1 MKTNSTD
8 DPRTDVQTASD
19 PCPTNRGH
27 IEYVGMHV
35 DDRPVVLNLT
45 EHKRLAPDRSLDLV
59 RQRLSGF
66 EWGDAGSGS
75 AQLACGLLLDYYDDE
90 AVASQHYIQ
99 FRDDVVSQLECSG
112 PANCWHLTGDD
123 IEAALAGVTKHEA
136 LTPDGGTPT
145 PSLPVNWSAVNRLD
159 RTVFQRRD
167 IDHYVVLGEGTEEW
181 LLLLCA
187 QGDRAYPAPLGIRT
201 VPIEEDPASAV
212 QELVAE
218 SNDLVEPEEDV

>member
-1 MKTNSTD
+1 MKTEPTDYPSTE
-8 DPRTDVQTASD
+8 VQTASD
-19 PCPTNRGH
+19 PSPMNKAPV
-27 IEYVGMHV
+27 EYVGMRV

-45 EHKRLAPDRSLDLV
+45 EHERLTPDRSLDLV
-59 RQRLSGF
+59 RQSLSGF
-66 EWGDAGSGS
+66 EWDDTGSGS
-75 AQLACGLLLDYYDDE
+75 TQLACGLLLDYYDDE
-90 AVASQHYIQ
+90 AVASKHYIQ

-123 IEAALAGVTKHEA
+123 IEAALAEVTEHEA

-145 PSLPVNWSAVNRLD
+145 PSLPVNWSAVTRSE

-187 QGDRAYPAPLGIRT
+187 QGDRAYPAPLDMRT
-201 VPIEEDPASAV
+201 VPIEEDPAPTV

>member
-1 MKTNSTD
+1 M
-8 DPRTDVQTASD
+8 R
-19 PCPTNRGH
+19 
-27 IEYVGMHV
+27 V

-45 EHKRLAPDRSLDLV
+45 EHERLVPDRSLDLV

-66 EWGDAGSGS
+66 EWGDTGSGS

-90 AVASQHYIQ
+90 AVAYKHYIQ

-112 PANCWHLTGDD
+112 PANYWHLTGDD

-145 PSLPVNWSAVNRLD
+145 PSLPVNWSAVNRSE

-167 IDHYVVLGEGTEEW
+167 ITTSSSVTGPRSGCSCSVRRAIVRIPPRSTSEPFRLRRI
-181 LLLLCA
+181 LLPPCGNSLPKATTSSSRRRMRESRRGATIHDQRL
-187 QGDRAYPAPLGIRT
+187 PSK
-201 VPIEEDPASAV
+201 SAMMGAWS
-212 QELVAE
+212 LY
-218 SNDLVEPEEDV
+218 SLPSWS